1 MQCYKRKSC
10 QLVHLHHFASVFIL
24 SAGLFF
30 SATAYAESAEELM
43 SLAKSYILTH
53 LEPELKQPQVIISPL
68 SVTAKKPN
76 CEKPPHITYNGKQRV
91 GNVTL
96 TISCA
101 QPAWRQYVSA
111 KVTGL
116 LPVLVAQQDLTAG
129 QALDESWVKSDWQ
142 PNAQV
147 TPNHLREI
155 SSIQQKTVRQFI
167 AKGTALQQHHLKDT
181 LLIQKNDL
189 VKIVS
194 ADPRFRIEMSG
205 MALEAGSLG
214 QSIRVKN
221 MSSGKIIKAYV
232 ESADTVSVR

>member
-1 MQCYKRKSC
+1 M
-10 QLVHLHHFASVFIL
+10 
-24 SAGLFF
+24 
-30 SATAYAESAEELM
+30 
-43 SLAKSYILTH
+43 
-53 LEPELKQPQVIISPL
+53 
-68 SVTAKKPN
+68 
-76 CEKPPHITYNGKQRV
+76 
-91 GNVTL
+91 
-96 TISCA
+96 
-101 QPAWRQYVSA
+101 
-111 KVTGL
+111 
-116 LPVLVAQQDLTAG
+116 AQQDLTAG